1 MRWSEIDQQDCSVA
15 QALSVVGDRWTMLI
29 LKEAFM
35 RVRRFEDFL
44 VRTGAPRPLLAER
57 LKTLVDDGVLEKR
70 LYSERPDRF
79 EYRLT
84 EKGLDLWPVLISLLR
99 WGDKWMTGKE
109 GPPVEVRHKTC
120 GHAVH
125 PELACPECG
134 DWLQATDMEAKPRRA
149 RVPTASGAVSSG
161 RP

>member
-35 RVRRFEDFL
+35 RVRRFEDFQE
-44 VRTGAPRPLLAER
+44 RTGAPRPVLAER
-57 LKTLVDDGVLEKR
+57 LKALVDDGVLEKR
-70 LYSERPDRF
+70 RYSERPDRF

-99 WGDKWMTGKE
+99 WGDKWMTGRE
-109 GPPVEVRHKTC
+109 GPPVEVRHKAC
-120 GHAVH
+120 GHAIH

-134 DWLQATDMEAKPRRA
+134 DWLEASDMEARPRRD
-149 RVPTASGAVSSG
+149 RVPLA
-161 RP
+161 

>member
-29 LKEAFM
+29 LKEALM
-35 RVRRFEDFL
+35 RVRRYEDFL
-44 VRTGAPRPLLAER
+44 ARTGAPRPVLADR
-57 LKTLVDDGVLEKR
+57 LKSLVDDGVLEKR
-70 LYSERPDRF
+70 RYSERPDRF

-134 DWLQATDMEAKPRRA
+134 DWLTATDMEAKSRRH
-149 RVPTASGAVSSG
+149 RTPVS
-161 RP
+161 